1 MDSTVDYA
9 RPLVEPK
16 KGFLERYFEI
26 IGVTKK
32 AINKASKKITK
43 SMSCYILNWSWLKSL
58 GRFEIP
64 AQIFSIIVLGTL
76 LGAAYAVTMQT
87 SDRNALYRAMPSQ
100 QEVLYD
106 SVFQKKITSENLSSK
121 VVPSMLDSETVFSLA
136 SILNPQEK
144 YMISTEIERD
154 KSEKTPSNTLKPDI
168 VAPTLSSYEQK
179 RIRELEQQILQVQQK
194 ADRLALS
201 DLRLKGK
208 LELLVVKNR
217 ALSDRLSHIDYLTDR
232 IKSYGY

>member
-1 MDSTVDYA
+1 MDSMVDYA

-16 KGFLERYFEI
+16 KGFLEKYFEI
-26 IGVTKK
+26 IGVTKQVL
-32 AINKASKKITK
+32 NKAKKKIAD
-43 SMSCYILNWSWLKSL
+43 SISCYILNWSWLKSL

-121 VVPSMLDSETVFSLA
+121 VVL

>member
-16 KGFLERYFEI
+16 KGFLEKYFEI
-26 IGVTKK
+26 IGVTKQVL
-32 AINKASKKITK
+32 NKAKKKIAD
-43 SMSCYILNWSWLKSL
+43 SISCYILNWSWLKSL

-76 LGAAYAVTMQT
+76 LGAAYAVTMQS

-106 SVFQKKITSENLSSK
+106 SVFQKKITSENLSSE
-121 VVPSMLDSETVFSLA
+121 VVPSMSEAEIVFSLV

-144 YMISTEIERD
+144 YMISTDIENGR
-154 KSEKTPSNTLKPDI
+154 SEKTASSMLKPDI
-168 VAPTLSSYEQK
+168 VEPVLTQYEQK

-194 ADRLALS
+194 AEKLALN

-217 ALSDRLSHIDYLTDR
+217 ALSVRLSHIDYLTDR